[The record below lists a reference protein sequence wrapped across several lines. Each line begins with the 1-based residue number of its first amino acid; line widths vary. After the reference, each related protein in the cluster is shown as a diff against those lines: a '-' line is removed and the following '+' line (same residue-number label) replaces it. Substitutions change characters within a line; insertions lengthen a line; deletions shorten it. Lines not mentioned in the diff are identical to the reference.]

1 MAVITI
7 NMGGR
12 PMSIDVPDFAMESTQ
27 QDVANAIRQLQG
39 AITGLEASNEGVSSG
54 ERQLIAA
61 VKDLENEDSFR
72 RHARAVGDGV
82 KKGFQAA
89 GRAPEAMV
97 KQASGPGMMTSFLRS
112 AGLGMLAT
120 QLGMVTGA
128 AKELASVY
136 AFGGSVGLSF
146 GGDIL
151 ATAEKLQTIGL
162 QLDQFGDIVGQ
173 NLPVMRGLGAN
184 TEEGSQRFIDVV
196 GDFRTRALNEAGGF
210 GMASAEMAQFM
221 AEELELRRQIMTQDQ
236 LQAYVQQD
244 LTNAMMENFTEQEK
258 MAKITGQNVR
268 DRIRAQMEMKADLRV
283 QLASRNMT
291 EKQLKSVDAVTAGL
305 SQFSPE
311 FQKIIKDTIAVGVYN
326 PALMAT
332 TEGFQMAQRDT
343 SGSVMAFIQ
352 QAVEAARSGRDI
364 GEVGNQMADLA
375 QDIKSNIDYEQLG
388 ILAIEGNDRLSQVLL
403 TSALKLNEQQEKT
416 FETKAKLDTEQAK
429 AQQAYINSIRSLQ
442 LEIDEQL
449 VAQQNLAL
457 RTILGM
463 AGGDTKDLVGG
474 MKSLIE
480 LTTEALTSNP
490 VKGLVD
496 GFARAY
502 GEMALM
508 PFTRVLTGDRSEG
521 ENNFLADQAKVIGM
535 FGQGMGFL
543 PQAIAAGLQLPSD
556 MRAGGRG
563 IDAAIR
569 KLGPEFILEGVDRD
583 GDGKDDIDYNALTR
597 AFGNATFALAQT
609 SINKL
614 ADLINS

>member
-1 MAVITI
+1 
-7 NMGGR
+7 
-12 PMSIDVPDFAMESTQ
+12 
-27 QDVANAIRQLQG
+27 
-39 AITGLEASNEGVSSG
+39 
-54 ERQLIAA
+54 
-61 VKDLENEDSFR
+61 
-72 RHARAVGDGV
+72 
-82 KKGFQAA
+82 
-89 GRAPEAMV
+89 
-97 KQASGPGMMTSFLRS
+97 
-112 AGLGMLAT
+112 
-120 QLGMVTGA
+120 
-128 AKELASVY
+128 
-136 AFGGSVGLSF
+136 
-146 GGDIL
+146 
-151 ATAEKLQTIGL
+151 
-162 QLDQFGDIVGQ
+162 
-173 NLPVMRGLGAN
+173 MRGLGAN

-196 GDFRTRALNEAGGF
+196 GDFRTRAIEEAGGF

-244 LTNAMMENFTEQEK
+244 LTNAMMDNFTEQEK

-283 QLASRNMT
+283 QLAMRNMT
-291 EKQLKSVDAVTAGL
+291 EAQLKSVDAVTAGL

-311 FQKIIKDTIAVGVYN
+311 FQKIIKDTIAVGIYN

-352 QAVEAARSGRDI
+352 QAVENARSGRDT

-403 TSALKLNEQQEKT
+403 TSAMKLNEQQEKT
-416 FETKAKLDTEQAK
+416 FESKAKLDTEQAK
-429 AQQAYINSIRSLQ
+429 AQYEYIKSIRRLQ

-449 VAQQNLAL
+449 VAQQNMGL
-457 RTILGM
+457 RMILGM
-463 AGGDTKDLVGG
+463 AGGDAKDLVGG
-474 MKSLIE
+474 MQSLIE

-521 ENNFLADQAKVIGM
+521 AANFMADQAKMIGM

-597 AFGNATFALAQT
+597 AFGQATFSLAQN
-609 SINKL
+609 SIDKL
-614 ADLINS
+614 AQLINS